1 VNLNSKRTVYW
12 LLGLCFLVGL
22 IAVLIWFSP
31 LRDYYT
37 DQGRLVEWLSQL
49 GKWAPLITIGLH
61 ILQVITA
68 PIPGTVIDAVNGFL
82 FGPYLGTLYSMIGLM
97 LGSTLVMA
105 TVRRFGRP
113 LAERLVEK
121 ESFNR
126 FSIKLQRYGKT
137 FIFVVFLL
145 PFMPDDVICVLA
157 GLTKV
162 PMIELFFLAL
172 VGRTP
177 GVFIAN
183 WIGSRAGEMT
193 IWYWIGFGLVV
204 VITLF
209 LYWHYQ
215 TEISQKM
222 ENMAAK
228 FSDRVKKRS
237 L

>member
-1 VNLNSKRTVYW
+1 MILITKRTAFW

-22 IAVLIWFSP
+22 IAVLVWFSP
-31 LRDYYT
+31 LHDFYT
-37 DQGRLVEWLSQL
+37 DQDRLFEWLSQA
-49 GKWAPLITIGLH
+49 GKWAPFITIGLH
-61 ILQVITA
+61 ILQVVTA
-68 PIPGTVIDAVNGFL
+68 PIPGTVIDAANGFL

-113 LAERLVEK
+113 FAERLVEK
-121 ESFNR
+121 ELFNR
-126 FSIKLQRYGKT
+126 FAVKLQRYGKT

-157 GLTKV
+157 GLTKI
-162 PMIELFFLAL
+162 PLIELFLLAL

-183 WIGSRAGEMT
+183 WIGSQAGELMA
-193 IWYWIGFGLVV
+193 WHWVVFGIVV
-204 VITLF
+204 VVAVF
-209 LYWHYQ
+209 LYWHFQ

-222 ENMAAK
+222 ENIAVK
-228 FSDRVKKRS
+228 FSDRGKKRS
-237 L
+237 G